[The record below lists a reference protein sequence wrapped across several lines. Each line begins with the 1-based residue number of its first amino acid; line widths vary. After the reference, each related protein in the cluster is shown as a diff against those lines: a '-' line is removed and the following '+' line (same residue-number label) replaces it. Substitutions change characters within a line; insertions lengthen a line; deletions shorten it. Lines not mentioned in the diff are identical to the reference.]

1 MFALKEDKD
10 THKGKASSNQTPA
23 LTKSMNMGVL
33 VVGKTNQLCSRGS

>member
-23 LTKSMNMGVL
+23 LTKSMNMDV
-33 VVGKTNQLCSRGS
+33 